1 MNTCGISSTAV
12 RVISRSLSSGDANSD
27 QWKNVLDYWFSPGAD
42 KKWFHGGQQVDEEIR
57 QKFGFLASEII
68 GKI

>member
-1 MNTCGISSTAV
+1 MNTCGSAV
-12 RVISRSLSSGDANSD
+12 RVLSRSLSSGDASD

-57 QKFGFLASEII
+57 QNFGSLVSEII